1 MAGLP
6 ELLIILVVV
15 LIVFGAG
22 RLPAVM
28 KDLGKGIHSF
38 KKGMNGEDA
47 KEDASKNA
55 SKPKATKKSSP
66 KSKK

>member
-6 ELLIILVVV
+6 ELLIILLVV

-28 KDLGKGIHSF
+28 KDLGKGINSF
-38 KKGMNGEDA
+38 KEGMKGDDA
-47 KEDASKNA
+47 KEETSKEVN
-55 SKPKATKKSSP
+55 KPKAAKKSSP